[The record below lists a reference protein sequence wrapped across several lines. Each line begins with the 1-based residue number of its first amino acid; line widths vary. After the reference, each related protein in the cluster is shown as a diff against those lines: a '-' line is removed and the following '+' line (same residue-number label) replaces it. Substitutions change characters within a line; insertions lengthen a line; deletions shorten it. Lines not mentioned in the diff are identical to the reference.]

1 MRRAIQRCG
10 FGGPVIGYSN
20 RTQRAITLNGEAF
33 MNKVSSPAAA
43 PKKHGK
49 LRNAFSTVV
58 NAGKRFMSDRCP
70 MMAASV
76 GFYSAFSLAPTL
88 LMVLAVAGWFFGEDA
103 ARGRLFEQVRGIMGK
118 DAAEAM
124 QTIVEHAHR
133 ASGSGIAAVVSVV
146 LLIVGASATFTSLNT
161 ALDVVLEAEK
171 DVKRKSNITWLVRTR
186 LVSVGM
192 VLGLGFLL
200 VVSLVLDTAITYAGH
215 AIFGNSPLVIVTA
228 VLQTVLGLIVLAAA
242 FTALLRWM
250 SDAKVSLTHAA
261 IGGTTAAV
269 LFSAGRHLFGL
280 YLTHAGTAS
289 SFGAAGSLAVLMMW
303 LYFSAAVFLFG
314 AETTAE
320 LAGRNEVKDEHTDR
334 PLSVGAARSRG

>member
-1 MRRAIQRCG
+1 MPRR
-10 FGGPVIGYSN
+10 VITFN
-20 RTQRAITLNGEAF
+20 DEAF

-43 PKKHGK
+43 RRKHGR
-49 LRNAFSTVV
+49 LRNALRVVV

-103 ARGRLFEQVRGIMGK
+103 ARGRLFEQVRGILGK

-133 ASGSGIAAVVSVV
+133 ASGGGIAAAVSLV

-171 DVKRKSNITWLVRTR
+171 NVKSKSSLTWLVRTR

-215 AIFGNSPLVIVTA
+215 ALFGDSPLVIVTA
-228 VLQTVLGLIVLAAA
+228 VLQTVLGLIVLGAA

-250 SDAKVSLTHAA
+250 SDARVSLAHAA
-261 IGGTTAAV
+261 VGGMTAAI
-269 LFSAGRHLFGL
+269 LFSVGRHLFGL

-320 LAGRNEVKDEHTDR
+320 LAGRNEVKDKEKDR

>member
-1 MRRAIQRCG
+1 
-10 FGGPVIGYSN
+10 
-20 RTQRAITLNGEAF
+20 
-33 MNKVSSPAAA
+33 MNKISPPAAV
-43 PKKHGK
+43 PKKRGR
-49 LRNAFSTVV
+49 LRSAFTVSV
-58 NAGKRFMSDRCP
+58 NAGKRFVSDRCP

-88 LMVLAVAGWFFGEDA
+88 LIVLAVAGWFFGEDA
-103 ARGRLFEQVRGIMGK
+103 ARGRLFEQARGILGN
-118 DAAEAM
+118 DAASAM
-124 QTIVEHAHR
+124 QAIVEHAHR
-133 ASGSGIAAVVSVV
+133 ASGSGIAAAMSVV

-161 ALDVVLEAEK
+161 ALDVVLEA
-171 DVKRKSNITWLVRTR
+171 DSDLKSKGSITWLVRTR

-215 AIFGNSPLVIVTA
+215 AIFGDSPWVIVTA
-228 VLQTVLGLIVLAAA
+228 TLQTILGLIVLGAA

-250 SDAKVSLTHAA
+250 SDARVSLMHAA
-261 IGGTTAAV
+261 VGGMTAAI
-269 LFSAGRHLFGL
+269 LFSVGRHLFGL

-320 LAGRNEVKDEHTDR
+320 LAGRNEVKDKGKDR
-334 PLSVGAARSRG
+334 PLGAGAARSR

>member
-1 MRRAIQRCG
+1 M
-10 FGGPVIGYSN
+10 F
-20 RTQRAITLNGEAF
+20 NGEAY
-33 MNKVSSPAAA
+33 MNKLSSPAAA
-43 PKKHGK
+43 SKKHGR
-49 LRNAFSTVV
+49 LRNAFTIGV

-103 ARGRLFEQVRGIMGK
+103 ARGRLFDQMRGILGK

-133 ASGSGIAAVVSVV
+133 SSGSGIAAVVSVV

-161 ALDVVLEAEK
+161 ALDVVLEASK
-171 DVKRKSNITWLVRTR
+171 DAKSKGSITWLVRTR

-215 AIFGNSPLVIVTA
+215 VMFGDSPLVIVTTI
-228 VLQTVLGLIVLAAA
+228 LQTLIGLIVLGAA

-250 SDAKVSLTHAA
+250 SDAHVGLMHAA
-261 IGGTTAAV
+261 IGGMTAAI
-269 LFSAGRHLFGL
+269 LFSVGRHLFGL

-320 LAGRNEVKDEHTDR
+320 LAGRNEVKDEQKDR

>member
-1 MRRAIQRCG
+1 
-10 FGGPVIGYSN
+10 
-20 RTQRAITLNGEAF
+20 
-33 MNKVSSPAAA
+33 MNKVSSPGRA
-43 PKKHGK
+43 PRKHAR
-49 LRNAFSTVV
+49 LSSVFTVVV

-103 ARGRLFEQVRGIMGK
+103 ARGRLFDQMRGILGK

>member
-1 MRRAIQRCG
+1 MR
-10 FGGPVIGYSN
+10 
-20 RTQRAITLNGEAF
+20 RAITLNGEAF
-33 MNKVSSPAAA
+33 MNKVSSPAAV
-43 PKKHGK
+43 PKKHGR
-49 LRNAFSTVV
+49 LRGAFTTVV

-146 LLIVGASATFTSLNT
+146 LLIIGASATFTSLNT

-171 DVKRKSNITWLVRTR
+171 NVKSKGSITWLVRTR

-200 VVSLVLDTAITYAGH
+200 VVSLVLDTAITFAGH
-215 AIFGNSPLVIVTA
+215 AIFGDSPLVVVTA
-228 VLQTVLGLIVLAAA
+228 IVQTVLGLIVLGAA

-250 SDAKVSLTHAA
+250 SDAQVSLAHAA
-261 IGGTTAAV
+261 VGGMTAAI
-269 LFSAGRHLFGL
+269 LFSVGRHLFGL

-320 LAGRNEVKDEHTDR
+320 LAGRNEVKDEEKDR